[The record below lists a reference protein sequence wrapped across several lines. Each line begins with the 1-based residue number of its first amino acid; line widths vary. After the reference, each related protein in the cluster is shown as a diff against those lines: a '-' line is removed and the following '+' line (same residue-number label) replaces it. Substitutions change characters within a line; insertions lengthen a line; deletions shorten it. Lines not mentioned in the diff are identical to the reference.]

1 MKCKEKCK
9 KVEWRFQ
16 NFISINK
23 VYDDVGFHK
32 PFSPSYY
39 TIAIWDSNRSNLF
52 RGSMVKRRNCKV
64 LIFRGLIQETSWLN
78 GLPVI
83 QGCPATKLHLDWN
96 AFTVKRNFTF
106 VSCSLAPSQRV
117 IIFAFQPTSTSSI
130 RLWSNNLRFKTEDC
144 FHSFHVQQIYT
155 PATRTVAFTMI
166 DQVVEISSFVAGNC
180 ASETLTMK
188 QRKIWTS
195 TQRFND
201 KISTIDIKINEMKW
215 KRNTSFCSILRKI
228 I

>member
-130 RLWSNNLRFKTEDC
+130 RLWSNNLRFTTEDC
-144 FHSFHVQQIYT
+144 FHSFHVQHASYTNSCIY
-155 PATRTVAFTMI
+155 
-166 DQVVEISSFVAGNC
+166 DDWSSGGNFEFRC
-180 ASETLTMK
+180 WKLCEWNSHDETEKDMNLDTTI
-188 QRKIWTS
+188 QR
-195 TQRFND
+195 
-201 KISTIDIKINEMKW
+201 
-215 KRNTSFCSILRKI
+215 
-228 I
+228 